1 MGAGSP
7 GADREAVEPANGE
20 QRAAGRT
27 EEPISRLYGRSKPAN
42 LCGLRLARLQRPAP
56 AEGLTHRSAAS
67 EDCRTRHKYA
77 RQTTGLKIRGNTFP
91 LVRKV

>member
-1 MGAGSP
+1 MGAGSL

-27 EEPISRLYGRSKPAN
+27 EEPISRLYGRSKPPD